1 MGQQRLF
8 GLQFFQFA
16 VAKGGFVELPEL
28 ELQIVAFPEGSG
40 DPRVERRQLLFSR
53 QQFLPGLAM
62 VGHGPG
68 QAGILVEHIQGEIP
82 LRQQQ
87 LLVLGV
93 NVHPA
98 GGGFTKAVHGNGLIV
113 HKTA

>member
-1 MGQQRLF
+1 
-8 GLQFFQFA
+8 
-16 VAKGGFVELPEL
+16 
-28 ELQIVAFPEGSG
+28 
-40 DPRVERRQLLFSR
+40 
-53 QQFLPGLAM
+53 M

-68 QAGILVEHIQGEIP
+68 HAGVLVEHIQGEIP

-98 GGGFTKAVHGNGLIV
+98 GSGFTKAVHGNGLIV